1 MNDKQ
6 PGTPTANSYFDASL
20 FLHDCSHVIP
30 DTLANAI
37 PETTPDVVELLAE
50 QDTVALPVLRLPQVA
65 PSQVIAT
72 RQRSLTPVPNVQ
84 SRVVMHPRSPMV
96 KRQRPV
102 QPASTKSLHEAPSVQ
117 LTPRPYGIDNTPV
130 TPLPDNPLYQ
140 KVSKLHGITY
150 IPRSMTRQEPTVV
163 DALIACGTLI
173 LMCVCVILFLYYI
186 GL

>member
-1 MNDKQ
+1 MNDTQ
-6 PGTPTANSYFDASL
+6 PGTPTVNSYFDTSL
-20 FLHDCSHVIP
+20 FSHDGSHVIP
-30 DTLANAI
+30 DTLANTI
-37 PETTPDVVELLAE
+37 PETTPDMVELIAE
-50 QDTVALPVLRLPQVA
+50 QDTLALPSLRLPQVA
-65 PSQVIAT
+65 PSHVIAM
-72 RQRSLTPVPNVQ
+72 RQRSLTPAPNVQ
-84 SRVVMHPRSPMV
+84 SRVVMHVRSPRV

-117 LTPRPYGIDNTPV
+117 LTPRPYGIGNTPV
-130 TPLPDNPLYQ
+130 TPIPDNPLYQ

-173 LMCVCVILFLYYI
+173 LICVCVVLFLYYI